1 MKSLISPD
9 YCPLWQVPTL
19 MVRILIWLVPFLDF
33 HSPSSYWLNSSWET
47 ALLRSKSL
55 KSLWLIFLDPAGDF
69 DQTLL
74 KISQIPN
81 YLVRERE
88 REREREEKMLIVHGA
103 IISII
108 WELNLSVT
116 RHDRNATTI
125 DGRVLLAIGCQLS
138 CDLRPSRGWL
148 ISLMYCSAIRG
159 LFISSLN
166 EAPAPVN
173 SITAVAIFIF
183 HN

>member
-88 REREREEKMLIVHGA
+88 RWKNLYSSWCNNLHHLRVKSISDKTRQKCNNYWWESFSLWLVVSVSRDLVA
-103 IISII
+103 I
-108 WELNLSVT
+108 
-116 RHDRNATTI
+116 
-125 DGRVLLAIGCQLS
+125 
-138 CDLRPSRGWL
+138 PGWL
-148 ISLMYCSAIRG
+148 
-159 LFISSLN
+159 
-166 EAPAPVN
+166 
-173 SITAVAIFIF
+173 T
-183 HN
+183 